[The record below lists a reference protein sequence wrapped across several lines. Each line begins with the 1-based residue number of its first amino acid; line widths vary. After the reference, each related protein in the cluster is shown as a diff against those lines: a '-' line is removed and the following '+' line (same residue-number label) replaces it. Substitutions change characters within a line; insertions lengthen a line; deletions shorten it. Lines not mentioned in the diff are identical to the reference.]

1 MYLLINEKNIKMN
14 DQKQVFNIKKD
25 NENFKWM
32 QTECDMVFY
41 NYENNNNFPLIIN
54 FPKLDSNNQNNMNE
68 HNIQQNNDDDIKK
81 SFIIDN
87 DEDDLN
93 KQNFNVDEFLKL
105 LKKKRT
111 INTIYPRQ
119 DLEGIIKNTLKLPNE
134 LNSNE
139 SNHSNISNTIMP
151 NTNQPFNDN
160 NDNESIEKL
169 IYQLI
174 NTKEPQ
180 VKNKTIKKLVISRK
194 KLHKEKLENFYVE
207 IAKGLKEKIENV
219 KEWDSLEEK
228 LMRIENLNSNICRE
242 LGKYI
247 KVHQSGKIQFE
258 NVSSKDFLRVH
269 FIGSIKVKMNDFN
282 ITLKSYK

>member
-1 MYLLINEKNIKMN
+1 MN

-68 HNIQQNNDDDIKK
+68 HNIQQNNDDDLKK

-207 IAKGLKEKIENV
+207 IAKGLKEKIEDV
-219 KEWDSLEEK
+219 KEWVSLEEK

>member
-1 MYLLINEKNIKMN
+1 MNEE
-14 DQKQVFNIKKD
+14 KQTINIKKD

-41 NYENNNNFPLIIN
+41 NYENSQNFPLIIN
-54 FPKLDSNNQNNMNE
+54 FPKLDSNNQNNMNGY
-68 HNIQQNNDDDIKK
+68 NKQSINDDEIKK
-81 SFIIDN
+81 SFILDN

-105 LKKKRT
+105 LKKKKT

-119 DLEGIIKNTLKLPNE
+119 DLEGFIKNKLKLPNE
-134 LNSNE
+134 SNSNE
-139 SNHSNISNTIMP
+139 SNHSNIYNVIIPT
-151 NTNQPFNDN
+151 TNQPFIDN

-174 NTKEPQ
+174 NSNDPQ
-180 VKNKTIKKLVISRK
+180 IKNKTIKKLVISRK

-207 IAKGLKEKIENV
+207 IAKALKEKIEDV
-219 KEWDSLEEK
+219 KEWVSLEEK
-228 LMRIENLNSNICRE
+228 LMRIDNLNSNICRE

-247 KVHQSGKIQFE
+247 KVHQSGKIQLE

>member
-54 FPKLDSNNQNNMNE
+54 FPKLDSNNQNNMNGY
-68 HNIQQNNDDDIKK
+68 NKQSINDDEIKK
-81 SFIIDN
+81 SFILDN
-87 DEDDLN
+87 EEDDLN

-105 LKKKRT
+105 LKKKKT

-119 DLEGIIKNTLKLPNE
+119 DLEGFIKNKLKLPNE
-134 LNSNE
+134 SNSNE
-139 SNHSNISNTIMP
+139 SNHSNISNVIIPT
-151 NTNQPFNDN
+151 TNQPFNDN

-194 KLHKEKLENFYVE
+194 KLHKEKLENFYAE
-207 IAKGLKEKIENV
+207 IAKALKEKIEDV
-219 KEWDSLEEK
+219 KEWVSLEEK

-247 KVHQSGKIQFE
+247 KVHQSGKIQLE

>member
-54 FPKLDSNNQNNMNE
+54 FPKLDSNNQNNMNGY
-68 HNIQQNNDDDIKK
+68 NKQSINDDEIKK
-81 SFIIDN
+81 SFILDN
-87 DEDDLN
+87 EEDDLN

-174 NTKEPQ
+174 NTNDLQ
-180 VKNKTIKKLVISRK
+180 IKNKTIKKLVISRK
-194 KLHKEKLENFYVE
+194 KLHKEKLENFYAE
-207 IAKGLKEKIENV
+207 IAKALKEKIEDV
-219 KEWDSLEEK
+219 KEWVSLEEK

-247 KVHQSGKIQFE
+247 KVHQSGKIQLE

>member
-1 MYLLINEKNIKMN
+1 MNEE
-14 DQKQVFNIKKD
+14 KQTINIKKD

-41 NYENNNNFPLIIN
+41 NYENSQNFPLIIN
-54 FPKLDSNNQNNMNE
+54 FPKLDSNNQNNMNGY
-68 HNIQQNNDDDIKK
+68 NKQSINDDEIKK
-81 SFIIDN
+81 SFILDN

-105 LKKKRT
+105 LKKKKT

-119 DLEGIIKNTLKLPNE
+119 DLEGFIKNKLKLPNE
-134 LNSNE
+134 SNSNE
-139 SNHSNISNTIMP
+139 SNHSNISNVIIPT
-151 NTNQPFNDN
+151 TNQPFNDN

-174 NTKEPQ
+174 NTNDLQ
-180 VKNKTIKKLVISRK
+180 IKNKTIKKLVISRK
-194 KLHKEKLENFYVE
+194 KLHKEKLENFYAE
-207 IAKGLKEKIENV
+207 IAKALKEKIEDV
-219 KEWDSLEEK
+219 KEWVSLEEK
-228 LMRIENLNSNICRE
+228 LMRIDNLNSNICRE

-247 KVHQSGKIQFE
+247 KVHQSGKIQLE

>member
-1 MYLLINEKNIKMN
+1 MNEE
-14 DQKQVFNIKKD
+14 KQTINIKKD

-41 NYENNNNFPLIIN
+41 NYENSQNFPLIIN
-54 FPKLDSNNQNNMNE
+54 FPKLDSNNQNNMNGY
-68 HNIQQNNDDDIKK
+68 NKQSINDDEIKK
-81 SFIIDN
+81 SFILDN

-105 LKKKRT
+105 LKKKKT

-207 IAKGLKEKIENV
+207 IAKGLKEKIEDV
-219 KEWDSLEEK
+219 KEWVSLEEK

>member
-1 MYLLINEKNIKMN
+1 MNEE
-14 DQKQVFNIKKD
+14 KQTINIKKD

-68 HNIQQNNDDDIKK
+68 YNIQQNNDDDLKK

-174 NTKEPQ
+174 NTNDLQ
-180 VKNKTIKKLVISRK
+180 IKNKTIKKLVISRK
-194 KLHKEKLENFYVE
+194 KLHKEKLENFYAE
-207 IAKGLKEKIENV
+207 IAKALKEKIEDV
-219 KEWDSLEEK
+219 KEWVSLEEK

-247 KVHQSGKIQFE
+247 KVHQSGKIQLE

>member
-1 MYLLINEKNIKMN
+1 MN
-14 DQKQVFNIKKD
+14 DEKQVFNIKKD
-25 NENFKWM
+25 NDNFKWM
-32 QTECDMVFY
+32 QTQCDMVFY
-41 NYENNNNFPLIIN
+41 NYENKQNFPLIIN
-54 FPKLDSNNQNNMNE
+54 FPKLNSNNQNNMNE
-68 HNIQQNNDDDIKK
+68 HNIQQNNDDDLKK

-119 DLEGIIKNTLKLPNE
+119 ELEGFIKNQLKLPTE

-139 SNHSNISNTIMP
+139 SNHSNISNTNFP
-151 NTNQPFNDN
+151 TTNQPFTDN

-207 IAKGLKEKIENV
+207 IAKGLKEKIEDV
-219 KEWDSLEEK
+219 KEWVSLEEK

-282 ITLKSYK
+282 LALKNYK

>member
-1 MYLLINEKNIKMN
+1 MNEE
-14 DQKQVFNIKKD
+14 KQTINIKKD

-41 NYENNNNFPLIIN
+41 NYENSQNFPLIIN
-54 FPKLDSNNQNNMNE
+54 FPKLDSNNQNNMNGY
-68 HNIQQNNDDDIKK
+68 NKQSMNDDEIKK
-81 SFIIDN
+81 SFILDN

-105 LKKKRT
+105 LKKKKT

-119 DLEGIIKNTLKLPNE
+119 DLEGFIKNKLKLPNE
-134 LNSNE
+134 SNSNE
-139 SNHSNISNTIMP
+139 SNHSNISNVIIPT
-151 NTNQPFNDN
+151 TNQPFNDN

-174 NTKEPQ
+174 NTNDLQ
-180 VKNKTIKKLVISRK
+180 IKNKTIKKLVISRK

-207 IAKGLKEKIENV
+207 IAKALKEKIEDV
-219 KEWDSLEEK
+219 KEWVSLEEK
-228 LMRIENLNSNICRE
+228 LMRIDNLNSNICRE

-247 KVHQSGKIQFE
+247 KVHQSGKIQLE

>member
-1 MYLLINEKNIKMN
+1 MN

-68 HNIQQNNDDDIKK
+68 HNIQQNNDDDLKK

-174 NTKEPQ
+174 NTNDLQ
-180 VKNKTIKKLVISRK
+180 IKNKTIKKLVISRK

-207 IAKGLKEKIENV
+207 IAKALKEKIEDV
-219 KEWDSLEEK
+219 KEWVSLEEK
-228 LMRIENLNSNICRE
+228 LMRIDNLNSNICRE

>member
-1 MYLLINEKNIKMN
+1 MNEE
-14 DQKQVFNIKKD
+14 KQTINIKKD

-41 NYENNNNFPLIIN
+41 NYENSQNFPLIIN
-54 FPKLDSNNQNNMNE
+54 FPKLDSNNQNNMNGY
-68 HNIQQNNDDDIKK
+68 NKQSINDDEIKK
-81 SFIIDN
+81 SFILDN

-207 IAKGLKEKIENV
+207 IAKGLKEKIEDV
-219 KEWDSLEEK
+219 KEWVSLEEK
-228 LMRIENLNSNICRE
+228 LMRIDNLNSNICRE

-247 KVHQSGKIQFE
+247 KVHQSGKIQLE

>member
-1 MYLLINEKNIKMN
+1 MNEE
-14 DQKQVFNIKKD
+14 KQTINIKKD

-41 NYENNNNFPLIIN
+41 NYENSQNFPLIIN
-54 FPKLDSNNQNNMNE
+54 FPKLDSNNQNNMNGY
-68 HNIQQNNDDDIKK
+68 NKQSINDDEIKK
-81 SFIIDN
+81 SFILDN

-105 LKKKRT
+105 LKKKKT

-119 DLEGIIKNTLKLPNE
+119 DLEGFIKNKLKLPNE
-134 LNSNE
+134 SNSNE
-139 SNHSNISNTIMP
+139 SNHSNISNVIIPT
-151 NTNQPFNDN
+151 TNQPFNDN

-174 NTKEPQ
+174 NTNDLQ
-180 VKNKTIKKLVISRK
+180 IKNKTIKKLVISRK

-207 IAKGLKEKIENV
+207 IAKALKEKIEDV
-219 KEWDSLEEK
+219 KEWVSLEEK

-247 KVHQSGKIQFE
+247 KVHQSGKIQLE

>member
-105 LKKKRT
+105 LKKKKT

-207 IAKGLKEKIENV
+207 IAKSLKEKIEDV
-219 KEWDSLEEK
+219 KEWVSLEEK

>member
-1 MYLLINEKNIKMN
+1 MNEE
-14 DQKQVFNIKKD
+14 KQTINIKKD

-68 HNIQQNNDDDIKK
+68 HNIQQNNDDDLKK

-207 IAKGLKEKIENV
+207 IAKGLKEKIEDV
-219 KEWDSLEEK
+219 KEWVSLEEK
-228 LMRIENLNSNICRE
+228 LMRIDNLNSNICRE

>member
-1 MYLLINEKNIKMN
+1 MN
-14 DQKQVFNIKKD
+14 DEKQVFNIKKD
-25 NENFKWM
+25 NDNFKWM
-32 QTECDMVFY
+32 QTQCDMVFY
-41 NYENNNNFPLIIN
+41 NYENKQNFPLIIN
-54 FPKLDSNNQNNMNE
+54 FPKLNSNNQNNINVYNKQSTNDNE
-68 HNIQQNNDDDIKK
+68 IKK
-81 SFIIDN
+81 SSILGN
-87 DEDDLN
+87 EEDDLN
-93 KQNFNVDEFLKL
+93 KQNFNIDEFLEL

-119 DLEGIIKNTLKLPNE
+119 ELEGFIKNKLKLPTE

-139 SNHSNISNTIMP
+139 SNHSNISNTNFP
-151 NTNQPFNDN
+151 TTNQPFTDN

-174 NTKEPQ
+174 NTNDLQ
-180 VKNKTIKKLVISRK
+180 IKNKTIKKLVISRK

-207 IAKGLKEKIENV
+207 IAKALKEKIEDV
-219 KEWDSLEEK
+219 KEWVSLEEK
-228 LMRIENLNSNICRE
+228 LMRIDNLNSNICRE

-247 KVHQSGKIQFE
+247 KVHQSGKIQLE

>member
-1 MYLLINEKNIKMN
+1 MNEE
-14 DQKQVFNIKKD
+14 KQTINIKKD

-41 NYENNNNFPLIIN
+41 NYENSQNFPLIIN
-54 FPKLDSNNQNNMNE
+54 FPKLDSNNQNNMNGY
-68 HNIQQNNDDDIKK
+68 NKQSINDDEIKK
-81 SFIIDN
+81 SFILDN
-87 DEDDLN
+87 EEDDLN

-105 LKKKRT
+105 LKKKKT

-119 DLEGIIKNTLKLPNE
+119 DLEGFIKNKLKLPNE
-134 LNSNE
+134 SNSNE
-139 SNHSNISNTIMP
+139 SNHSNISNVIIPT
-151 NTNQPFNDN
+151 TNQPFNDN

-174 NTKEPQ
+174 NTNDLQ
-180 VKNKTIKKLVISRK
+180 IKNKTIKKLVISRK
-194 KLHKEKLENFYVE
+194 KLHKEKLENFYAE
-207 IAKGLKEKIENV
+207 IAKALKEKIEDV
-219 KEWDSLEEK
+219 KEWVSLEEK

-247 KVHQSGKIQFE
+247 KVHQSGKIQLE

>member
-1 MYLLINEKNIKMN
+1 MNEE
-14 DQKQVFNIKKD
+14 KQTINIKKD

-41 NYENNNNFPLIIN
+41 NYENSQNFPLIIN
-54 FPKLDSNNQNNMNE
+54 FPKLDSNNQNNMNGY
-68 HNIQQNNDDDIKK
+68 NKQSINDDEIKK
-81 SFIIDN
+81 SFILDN

-105 LKKKRT
+105 LKKKKT

-119 DLEGIIKNTLKLPNE
+119 DLEGFIKNKLKLPNE
-134 LNSNE
+134 SNSNE
-139 SNHSNISNTIMP
+139 SNHSNISNVIIPT
-151 NTNQPFNDN
+151 TNQPFNDN

-174 NTKEPQ
+174 HTNDPQ
-180 VKNKTIKKLVISRK
+180 IKNKTIKKLVISRK

-207 IAKGLKEKIENV
+207 IAKALKEKIEDV
-219 KEWDSLEEK
+219 KEWVSLEEK
-228 LMRIENLNSNICRE
+228 LMRIDNLNSNICRE

-247 KVHQSGKIQFE
+247 KVHQSGKIQLE

>member
-41 NYENNNNFPLIIN
+41 NYENSQNFPLIIN
-54 FPKLDSNNQNNMNE
+54 FPKLDSNNQNNMNGY
-68 HNIQQNNDDDIKK
+68 NKQSINDDEIKK
-81 SFIIDN
+81 SFILDN
-87 DEDDLN
+87 EEDDLN

-119 DLEGIIKNTLKLPNE
+119 DLEGFIKNKLKLPNE
-134 LNSNE
+134 SNSNE
-139 SNHSNISNTIMP
+139 SNHSNISNVIIPT
-151 NTNQPFNDN
+151 TNQPFNDN

-174 NTKEPQ
+174 NTNDLQ
-180 VKNKTIKKLVISRK
+180 IKNKTIKKLVISRK
-194 KLHKEKLENFYVE
+194 KLHKEKLENFYAE
-207 IAKGLKEKIENV
+207 IAKALKEKIEDV
-219 KEWDSLEEK
+219 KEWVSLEEK
-228 LMRIENLNSNICRE
+228 LMRIDNLNSNICRE

-247 KVHQSGKIQFE
+247 KVHQSGKIQLE

>member
-1 MYLLINEKNIKMN
+1 MNEE
-14 DQKQVFNIKKD
+14 KQTINIKKD

-41 NYENNNNFPLIIN
+41 NYENSQNFPLIIN
-54 FPKLDSNNQNNMNE
+54 FPKLDSNNQNNMNGY
-68 HNIQQNNDDDIKK
+68 NKQSINDDEIKK
-81 SFIIDN
+81 SFILDN
-87 DEDDLN
+87 EEDDLN

-105 LKKKRT
+105 LKKKKT

-119 DLEGIIKNTLKLPNE
+119 DLEGFIKNKLKLPNE
-134 LNSNE
+134 SNSNE
-139 SNHSNISNTIMP
+139 SNHSNISNVIIPT
-151 NTNQPFNDN
+151 TNQPFNDN

-174 NTKEPQ
+174 NTNDLQ
-180 VKNKTIKKLVISRK
+180 IKNKTIKKLVISRK
-194 KLHKEKLENFYVE
+194 KLHKEKLENFYAE
-207 IAKGLKEKIENV
+207 IAKALKEKIEDV
-219 KEWDSLEEK
+219 KEWVSLEEK
-228 LMRIENLNSNICRE
+228 LMRIDNLNSNICRE

-247 KVHQSGKIQFE
+247 KVHQSGKIQLE

>member
-1 MYLLINEKNIKMN
+1 MNEE
-14 DQKQVFNIKKD
+14 KQTINIKKD

-41 NYENNNNFPLIIN
+41 NYENSQNFPLIIN
-54 FPKLDSNNQNNMNE
+54 FPKLDSNNQNNMNGY
-68 HNIQQNNDDDIKK
+68 NKQSINDDEIKK
-81 SFIIDN
+81 SFILDN

-105 LKKKRT
+105 LKKKKT

-119 DLEGIIKNTLKLPNE
+119 DLEGFIKNKLKLPNE
-134 LNSNE
+134 SNSNE
-139 SNHSNISNTIMP
+139 SNHSNISNVIIPT
-151 NTNQPFNDN
+151 TNQPFNDN

-174 NTKEPQ
+174 NTNDLQ
-180 VKNKTIKKLVISRK
+180 IKNKTIKKLVISRK

-207 IAKGLKEKIENV
+207 IAKALKEKIEDV
-219 KEWDSLEEK
+219 KEWVSLEEK
-228 LMRIENLNSNICRE
+228 LMRIDNLNSNICRE

-247 KVHQSGKIQFE
+247 KVHQSGKIQLE

>member
-87 DEDDLN
+87 DEEDLN

-119 DLEGIIKNTLKLPNE
+119 DLEGIIKNTLTLPNE
-134 LNSNE
+134 LNSIE

-151 NTNQPFNDN
+151 TTNQPFNDN

-174 NTKEPQ
+174 NSKEPQ

-207 IAKGLKEKIENV
+207 IAKGLKEKIEDV
-219 KEWDSLEEK
+219 KEWVSLEEK

>member
-1 MYLLINEKNIKMN
+1 MNEE
-14 DQKQVFNIKKD
+14 KQTINIKKD

-41 NYENNNNFPLIIN
+41 NYENSQNFPLIIN
-54 FPKLDSNNQNNMNE
+54 FPKLDSNNQNNMNGY
-68 HNIQQNNDDDIKK
+68 NKQSINDDEIKK
-81 SFIIDN
+81 SFILDN
-87 DEDDLN
+87 EEDDLN

-105 LKKKRT
+105 LKKKKT

-119 DLEGIIKNTLKLPNE
+119 DLEGFIKNKLKLPNE
-134 LNSNE
+134 SNSNE
-139 SNHSNISNTIMP
+139 SNHSNISNVIIPT
-151 NTNQPFNDN
+151 TNQPFNDN

-174 NTKEPQ
+174 NTKDPQ

-207 IAKGLKEKIENV
+207 IAKGLKEKIEDV
-219 KEWDSLEEK
+219 KEWVSLEEK
-228 LMRIENLNSNICRE
+228 LMRIDNLNSNICRE

-247 KVHQSGKIQFE
+247 KVHQSGKIQLE

>member
-1 MYLLINEKNIKMN
+1 MN
-14 DQKQVFNIKKD
+14 DEKQVFNIKKD
-25 NENFKWM
+25 NDNFKWM
-32 QTECDMVFY
+32 QTQCDMVFY
-41 NYENNNNFPLIIN
+41 NYENKQNFPLIIN
-54 FPKLDSNNQNNMNE
+54 FPKLNSNNQNNINVYNKQSTNDNE
-68 HNIQQNNDDDIKK
+68 IKK
-81 SFIIDN
+81 SSILGN
-87 DEDDLN
+87 EEDDLN
-93 KQNFNVDEFLKL
+93 KQNFNIEEFLEL

-111 INTIYPRQ
+111 NNTIYPRQ
-119 DLEGIIKNTLKLPNE
+119 ELEGFIKNKLKLPTE

-139 SNHSNISNTIMP
+139 SNHSNISNTNFP
-151 NTNQPFNDN
+151 TTNQPFTDN

-174 NTKEPQ
+174 HTNDPQ
-180 VKNKTIKKLVISRK
+180 IKNKTIKKLVISRK

-207 IAKGLKEKIENV
+207 IAKSLKEKIEDV
-219 KEWDSLEEK
+219 KEWVSLEEK

-247 KVHQSGKIQFE
+247 KVHKSGKIHFE
-258 NVSSKDFLRVH
+258 NVSSKDFLRIH

>member
-68 HNIQQNNDDDIKK
+68 HNIQQNNDDDLKK

-207 IAKGLKEKIENV
+207 IAKGLKEKIEDV
-219 KEWDSLEEK
+219 KEWVSLEEK

>member
-1 MYLLINEKNIKMN
+1 MNEE
-14 DQKQVFNIKKD
+14 KQTINIKKD

-41 NYENNNNFPLIIN
+41 NYENSQNFPLIIN
-54 FPKLDSNNQNNMNE
+54 FPKLDSNNQNNMNGY
-68 HNIQQNNDDDIKK
+68 NKQSINDDEIKK
-81 SFIIDN
+81 SFILDN
-87 DEDDLN
+87 EEDDLN

-105 LKKKRT
+105 LKKKKT

-119 DLEGIIKNTLKLPNE
+119 DLEGFIKNKLKLPNE
-134 LNSNE
+134 SNSNE
-139 SNHSNISNTIMP
+139 SNHSNISNVIIPT
-151 NTNQPFNDN
+151 TNQPFNDN

-174 NTKEPQ
+174 NTNDLQ
-180 VKNKTIKKLVISRK
+180 IKNKTIKKLVISRK

-207 IAKGLKEKIENV
+207 IAKALKEKIEDV
-219 KEWDSLEEK
+219 KEWVSLEEK
-228 LMRIENLNSNICRE
+228 LMRIDNLNSNICRE

-247 KVHQSGKIQFE
+247 KVHQSGKIQLE